1 MSGFTYLDGQLHAD
15 QVPLA
20 EVAAAVGTPAYV
32 YAGGIMRARLGR
44 FLAAFSGRRVL
55 VCYALKANSN
65 LAVIRTLAD
74 AGAGADIVS
83 GGELQRALAAG
94 VPPQRMVFSGVGKS
108 RDEMVL
114 ALDAGIAQ
122 FNVELVPELI
132 VLGEVAAARGYA
144 RR

>member
-1 MSGFTYLDGQLHAD
+1 M
-15 QVPLA
+15 
-20 EVAAAVGTPAYV
+20 
-32 YAGGIMRARLGR
+32 
-44 FLAAFSGRRVL
+44 

-65 LAVIRTLAD
+65 LAVVRTLAD

-94 VPPQRMVFSGVGKS
+94 VPPQRIVFSGVGKS

-122 FNVELVPELI
+122 FNVEF
-132 VLGEVAAARGYA
+132 GARADRA
-144 RR
+144 RRGRGRAPASRAGGAPDQPRRGRPYP